1 MGAAFHKNYF
11 HKREDR
17 TMSKKTTTKNAVQ
30 EQKNVTTPDA
40 NEVRKTWLQSYC
52 APKNTAARI
61 ITGRLLSGAT
71 IADLKTMCREYAK
84 SKGGKQQ
91 WGCKEES
98 NSDIMSHFRWLT
110 GKGYTIKQDE
120 KTQQYKLIN

>member
-1 MGAAFHKNYF
+1 MATKKN
-11 HKREDR
+11 KGL
-17 TMSKKTTTKNAVQ
+17 VQ

-40 NEVRKTWLQSYC
+40 NEVKKAWLQNYC
-52 APKNTAARI
+52 ASPKQSAARSV
-61 ITGRLLSGAT
+61 TNRLLSGAT

-98 NSDIMSHFRWLT
+98 NADLMSHFRWLT
-110 GKGYTIKQDE
+110 SKGYTIKQDE
-120 KTQQYKLIN
+120 KTQQYKLSA

>member
-1 MGAAFHKNYF
+1 
-11 HKREDR
+11 
-17 TMSKKTTTKNAVQ
+17 MSKKSTTKNAVQ
-30 EQKNVTTPDA
+30 EQKNVTMPDA
-40 NEVRKTWLQSYC
+40 NEVKKAWLQNYC

-71 IADLKTMCREYAK
+71 IADLKTLCRDFAK